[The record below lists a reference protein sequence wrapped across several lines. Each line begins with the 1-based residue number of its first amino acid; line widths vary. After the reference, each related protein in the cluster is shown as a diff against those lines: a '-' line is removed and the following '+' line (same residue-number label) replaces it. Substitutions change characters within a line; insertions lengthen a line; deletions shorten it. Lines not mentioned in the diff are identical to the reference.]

1 MLKLGQ
7 GIRDVETFF
16 LFIDFLQLFGAQ
28 SCVTQGFWTLCLMLS
43 KKKFFNVSVFNL
55 IKLLSIP
62 SDIHIL
68 AVCTKFV
75 IRPSLPR
82 VERTSE
88 VLIRRPYW
96 GSTPIASTLSSFSSG
111 IPVSFTEN
119 IIFWKTSMIPFY
131 IPYLHRWFRNI
142 TIDRHP

>member
-1 MLKLGQ
+1 MKLS
-7 GIRDVETFF
+7 FF
-16 LFIDFLQLFGAQ
+16 LSTFYNFLGLSLVWRKVSEHFV
-28 SCVTQGFWTLCLMLS
+28 SLMLS
-43 KKKFFNVSVFNL
+43 KNKFFNVSVFNL

-62 SDIHIL
+62 FDIHIL

-119 IIFWKTSMIPFY
+119 HILKNLDDSILYTVSTQMIPKHH
-131 IPYLHRWFRNI
+131 HRSSSI
-142 TIDRHP
+142 EGVCI